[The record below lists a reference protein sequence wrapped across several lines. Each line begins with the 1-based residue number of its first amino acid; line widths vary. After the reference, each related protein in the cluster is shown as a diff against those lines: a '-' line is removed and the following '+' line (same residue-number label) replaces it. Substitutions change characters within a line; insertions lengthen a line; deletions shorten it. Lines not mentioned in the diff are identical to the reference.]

1 MWESTSQRR
10 KRAQSF
16 PFPQAATVD
25 DFLDRLVT
33 SLKQSPAR
41 IRTSNS
47 LHKFQRAWDDIVVEH
62 KLESNWTRQVSQT
75 DIPNALEQLLDILV
89 KEQAVMNDGLET
101 GRCTELFLNDDM
113 LGQLVEISENDVPLG
128 FRSEVI
134 HFLSSLIS
142 LLDGRILFQATLH
155 RATLK
160 LMKSCLADKDKKYE
174 DAMLELENSIAF
186 KIHELPQLLEMFF
199 TKKFVPRN
207 VSVSS
212 LPASA
217 TTAAATS
224 NPAPSSIDQFE
235 FPLFD
240 HLMQYVHLEGR
251 RGDYART
258 SCMFL
263 LELATGDLQEYITAS
278 DFATIAVA
286 GLGGLYSQ
294 LPQALPDPPA
304 SRPGARPSYAWA
316 TFTKDLESFLHLLR
330 FVQDVLLKCPS
341 PAITEAIRHELAVT
355 LLDNVVKATI
365 TTASDFNGTTV
376 AMLFYLQQMLET
388 IREDHLSELFVN
400 FLLKSEEENEDEDPS
415 TPSEIQLHIRD
426 ILISKLN
433 SLSEEVVTGI
443 LRLIQSMLE
452 NHSSRALHLLIERLP
467 PRKAGFQGIS
477 PLLWERS
484 PTDMVIM
491 DVDQHLAVVTRYF
504 ALVQPDTP
512 AATRETAIEAYL
524 QDAEKFVKT
533 YSRVLPKGAVM
544 NPKIF
549 PRSSSLYATGR
560 AVGGGS
566 GSVATATYSSA
577 GTGERP
583 PIDPRVLEQMRRV
596 GRDPTLNKLL
606 KKFSGF
612 FGHSMGIN
620 LALTGVLTQL
630 CSVPEPVLYT
640 YLFSGDILLPDSP
653 GAVPS
658 LFATIVKLGKEI
670 EERRGGIEGYEG
682 RLEKGREVEGGEGVE
697 LNLEKEFLKNV
708 VVLEE
713 FMKEVLAVLV
723 MHGSREYDEVS
734 YL

>member
-1 MWESTSQRR
+1 MSIPFAASVYESPAQRR

-16 PFPQAATVD
+16 PIPQTVSAMD
-25 DFLDRLVT
+25 DFLDRMLT
-33 SLKQSPAR
+33 SLKQSPQR

-62 KLESNWTRQVSQT
+62 KLESNWTRQVTQT

-142 LLDGRILFQATLH
+142 LLDGRILFQSTLH

-160 LMKSCLADKDKKYE
+160 LMKTCLADKEKKYE

-186 KIHELPQLLEMFF
+186 KIHELPELLEMFF
-199 TKKFVPRN
+199 TKNMVPRN
-207 VSVSS
+207 VAAES
-212 LPASA
+212 LPTSSTDPS
-217 TTAAATS
+217 TTAS
-224 NPAPSSIDQFE
+224 NQPSSIRDFE

-263 LELATGDLQEYITAS
+263 LELAKGDLQQYIAAS

-294 LPQALPDPPA
+294 LPQALPETPRA
-304 SRPGARPSYAWA
+304 GTRPTYAWA
-316 TFTKDLESFLHLLR
+316 TFTKDLESFLNLLR

-341 PAITEAIRHELAVT
+341 PLITEAIRTELET
-355 LLDNVVKATI
+355 TFLNNVVKASI

-376 AMLFYLQQMLET
+376 AMLFYIQQMLET
-388 IREDHLSELFVN
+388 IREDQLSELFVN
-400 FLLKSEEENEDEDPS
+400 YFLQSEDDHDDSEPE

-433 SLSEEVVTGI
+433 SLSEQVVTGM
-443 LRLIQSMLE
+443 LGLIQSLLE
-452 NHSSRALHLLIERLP
+452 NHSSRALHLLVERLP
-467 PRKAGFQGIS
+467 PRKAGFNGAIS
-477 PLLWERS
+477 PLLWERNAQ
-484 PTDMVIM
+484 DMVIM

-504 ALVQPDTP
+504 QLVQPDTA
-512 AATRETAIEAYL
+512 AATRETTIEAYL
-524 QDAEKFVKT
+524 QDAEKFVRT
-533 YSRVLPKGAVM
+533 YNRTLPKGAAL

-549 PRSSSLYATGR
+549 PRSSSLATPATVSQKSALATGT
-560 AVGGGS
+560 GGK
-566 GSVATATYSSA
+566 
-577 GTGERP
+577 P
-583 PIDPRVLEQMRRV
+583 PIDSRVLEQMRKV

-606 KKFSGF
+606 KKFGTFWS
-612 FGHSMGIN
+612 HSMGIN
-620 LALTGVLTQL
+620 LALTGVLAQL
-630 CSVPEPVLYT
+630 AAAPEPVLYT
-640 YLFSGDILLPDSP
+640 YLFSGDILLGD
-653 GAVPS
+653 GATASVGIPS
-658 LFATIVKLGKEI
+658 LYATIVWLQKEMKERQNGI
-670 EERRGGIEGYEG
+670 EEYEW
-682 RLEKGREVEGGEGVE
+682 RLESVREE
-697 LNLEKEFLKNV
+697 LF
-708 VVLEE
+708 
-713 FMKEVLAVLV
+713 
-723 MHGSREYDEVS
+723 G
-734 YL
+734 